1 MPHREAAQGAI
12 AQRRRDEI
20 VGAALE
26 IFAERGY
33 HATGIA
39 DIAAVLNIGHGTFYR
54 YFRNKRDI
62 VSHVLVHVLERL
74 NDTIRDENAA
84 AADTLDE
91 CRAQFA
97 RVAEKLFAVFTEEPA
112 LGRFFFA
119 EALGVDRDFTRAL
132 TAGLNT
138 FGGVTQAYLANG
150 VAKGFLRADLDVGVT
165 ARSINGM
172 ILAAAID
179 AFDSRDPEKVRTR
192 WLAAAPDLILRGI
205 KA

>member
-1 MPHREAAQGAI
+1 MPHVDI

-20 VGAALE
+20 VRASLE

-39 DIAAVLNIGHGTFYR
+39 DIASALNIGHGTFYR

-74 NDTIRDENAA
+74 NDTIRDENPGS
-84 AADTLDE
+84 ADTLEE
-91 CRAQFA
+91 CLAQFV
-97 RVAEKLFAVFTEEPA
+97 RVGEKLFAVFTEEPA

-138 FGGVTQAYLANG
+138 FGGVTQSYLVNG
-150 VAKGFLRADLDVGVT
+150 VAKGFLRDDLDVGVT
-165 ARSINGM
+165 ARAINGM

-179 AFDSRDPEKVRTR
+179 AFDGKDPDVVRTR
-192 WLAAAPDLILRGI
+192 WLTSAPDLILRGI
-205 KA
+205 RA